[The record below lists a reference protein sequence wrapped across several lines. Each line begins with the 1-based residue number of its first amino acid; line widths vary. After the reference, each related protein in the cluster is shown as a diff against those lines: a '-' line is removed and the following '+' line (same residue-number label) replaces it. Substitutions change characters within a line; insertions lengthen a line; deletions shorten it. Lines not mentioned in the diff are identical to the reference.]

1 MTADDDHLPPE
12 MLAPFRARV
21 AREARRLAAIRDG
34 LAAAGAP
41 PLLEDPR
48 WPELDRLTHGLAGAG
63 GTFGFPE
70 VSAAAEDVERLT
82 GLGAELVAAADA
94 ECRRLALLAALRLH
108 RALVEAERALARA
121 AAPNG

>member
-1 MTADDDHLPPE
+1 MTAGDDGLPPE
-12 MLAPFRARV
+12 VLAPFRARV
-21 AREARRLAAIRDG
+21 AREARRLAALRDG

-48 WPELDRLTHGLAGAG
+48 WPELDRLAHGLAGAG

-70 VSAAAEDVERLT
+70 VSAAAEDIERLT

-94 ECRRLALLAALRLH
+94 ECRRLVLLAVLRLYRALLAA
-108 RALVEAERALARA
+108 ERALSDA
-121 AAPNG
+121 AAPDG